1 MENAPKKSNKDAI
14 YIVIILLLL
23 GGAGYLAYAFGSLKK
38 EYANCTA
45 LNTQL
50 ETEKAELNEII
61 INSGIVGD
69 ADLNDV
75 KKNLLSMLDEYDKI
89 EVKNEEMQLEID
101 AKKAEI
107 ENLLVEV
114 ETLKGQKKKDAG
126 AIYKLKKE
134 NETLRTIM
142 KGYIHT
148 IDSLNTLNINL
159 TKKIGEKDEQ
169 ISTISSDLNK
179 VQDKNKNLEDKVKLG
194 SSLQTTAMTAVAIKV
209 KSNGSQTETNRTNR
223 SDQFKVCFTILE
235 NKIAKAE
242 NKTLYMRV
250 IKPNAEELYGA
261 SPVFFQ
267 MGTSEGKACISRQVN
282 YQNENVDVCIY
293 YALDGVEPDPG
304 TYIVEVYCEGH
315 KIGKTSF
322 ALK

>member
-1 MENAPKKSNKDAI
+1 MEAQEKKSSRDGI

-23 GGAGYLAYAFGSLKK
+23 SAAGYLGYEFGNLKK
-38 EYANCTA
+38 DIANCTTS
-45 LNTQL
+45 NQL
-50 ETEKAELNEII
+50 LENEKSELNQILM
-61 INSGIVGD
+61 NSGIVAE
-69 ADLNDV
+69 ADLHDV
-75 KKNLLSMLDEYDKI
+75 KSNLLAMLQEYDKI
-89 EVKNEEMQLEID
+89 EVKNEEMQQEID

-107 ENLLVEV
+107 ESLLMEV
-114 ETLKGQKKKDAG
+114 ETLSQQKVKDAK

-159 TKKIGEKDEQ
+159 KSTINEKDKQ
-169 ISTISSDLNK
+169 IVNITDDLNK
-179 VQDKNKNLEDKVKLG
+179 VQNKAQNLEATVKLG
-194 SSLQTTAMTAVAIKV
+194 SALQTTNMTATAIKV
-209 KSNGSQTETNRTNR
+209 KSNGAQSETNRTNR
-223 SDQFKVCFTILE
+223 SDQFKVCFTIIE

-250 IKPNAEELYGA
+250 IKPNAEELFGA
-261 SPVFFQ
+261 NPVYFQ
-267 MGTSEGKACISRQVN
+267 MDKTQATACISRTVN

-293 YALDGVEPDPG
+293 YPLENEPDPG

>member
-1 MENAPKKSNKDAI
+1 MENEQKKSSKDAI

-38 EYANCTA
+38 DMANCTA
-45 LNTQL
+45 MNEQL
-50 ETEKAELNEII
+50 EKEKAELNEII

-89 EVKNEEMQLEID
+89 EIKNEQMQQEID

-107 ENLLVEV
+107 ENLLTEV

-134 NETLRTIM
+134 NETLRNIM

-159 TKKIGEKDEQ
+159 TKTIGEKDNE
-169 ISTISSDLNK
+169 ISTISQDLFNVK
-179 VQDKNKNLEDKVKLG
+179 DKNKNLEDKVKLG
-194 SSLQTTAMTAVAIKV
+194 SSLQTSGMSAVAIKV
-209 KSNGSQTETNRTNR
+209 KSNGAQTETNRTNR
-223 SDQFKVCFTILE
+223 SDQFKVCFTVLE

-242 NKTLYMRV
+242 NKTLYLRI
-250 IKPNAEELYGA
+250 IKPNAEELVGA
-261 SPVFFQ
+261 SPVYFQ
-267 MGTSEGKACISRQVN
+267 MGNSEGKACISRQVN

-293 YALDGVEPDPG
+293 YALEGGEPDPG

>member
-1 MENAPKKSNKDAI
+1 METTEKKSSRDGI
-14 YIVIILLLL
+14 YIAIILLLL
-23 GGAGYLAYAFGSLKK
+23 GAAGYLGYAFGNLKK
-38 EYANCTA
+38 DLANCSQVNEA
-45 LNTQL
+45 LEN
-50 ETEKAELNEII
+50 EKAELNQILM
-61 INSGIVGD
+61 NSGIVAE

-75 KKNLLSMLDEYDKI
+75 KTNLLSMLEEYDKI
-89 EVKNEEMQLEID
+89 EVKNEEMQQEID

-107 ENLLVEV
+107 ENLLFEV
-114 ETLKGQKKKDAG
+114 ETLSQQKVKDAKS
-126 AIYKLKKE
+126 IYKLKKE

-159 TKKIGEKDEQ
+159 KSTINEKDKQ
-169 ISTISSDLNK
+169 IGNITDDLNK
-179 VQDKNKNLEDKVKLG
+179 VQNKAQNLEATVKLG
-194 SSLQTTAMTAVAIKV
+194 SALQTTNMTATAIKI
-209 KSNGSQTETNRTNR
+209 KSNGAQTETNRTNR
-223 SDQFKVCFTILE
+223 SDQFKVCFTIIE

-250 IKPNAEELYGA
+250 IKPNAEELYGP
-261 SPVFFQ
+261 SPVLFQ
-267 MGTSEGKACISRQVN
+267 MDKTQGKACISRTVN

-293 YALDGVEPDPG
+293 YPLESEPEPG